1 MYVKKKKKKKK
12 KKEEIRNLHDIFQSH
27 LRFRIFT

>member
-1 MYVKKKKKKKK
+1 MYVKKKK